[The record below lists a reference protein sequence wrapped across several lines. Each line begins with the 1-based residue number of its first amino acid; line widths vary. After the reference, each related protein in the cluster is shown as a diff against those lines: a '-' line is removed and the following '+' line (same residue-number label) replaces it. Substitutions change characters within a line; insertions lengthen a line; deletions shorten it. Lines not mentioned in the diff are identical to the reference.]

1 MWRPF
6 KPSSFA
12 DNTEAMRGLY
22 KQGAP
27 LAFYKGNGV
36 RSLHILLFHKLNAE
50 LTFKIEQ
57 NFRAEWKQIK
67 QIPLAG
73 EMILSCTTDFLL

>member
-1 MWRPF
+1 MSSMWRPF

-36 RSLHILLFHKLNAE
+36 RSLHILLFHKLNTE
-50 LTFKIEQ
+50 LTFRTEK
-57 NFRAEWKQIK
+57 NFGAQW
-67 QIPLAG
+67 
-73 EMILSCTTDFLL
+73 